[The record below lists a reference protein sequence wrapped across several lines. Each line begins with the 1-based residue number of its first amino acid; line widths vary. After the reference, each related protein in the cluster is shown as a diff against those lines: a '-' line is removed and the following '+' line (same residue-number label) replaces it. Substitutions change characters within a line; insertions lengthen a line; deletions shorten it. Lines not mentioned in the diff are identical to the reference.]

1 MPRFSRHIGIEP
13 VFVWFGQV
21 AAPMHCEFR
30 LQCESHC
37 EQDMGTEKSR
47 ALSSILVCVFVL
59 SFCHSILSLF
69 CLFRWLFAHFN
80 YYYQMRNNISFEIK
94 HQFHFQVIYTF
105 CSIKRI
111 ANPTLG
117 EKNVYCS
124 VFNILFNS
132 FCYSFSLY
140 MRHTRNHRANPP
152 FKCEF
157 LFIICSVIPYFP
169 SRGTNEKWTSRF
181 GNHSIQMNER
191 VTFLGANFQVTE
203 PM

>member
-47 ALSSILVCVFVL
+47 ALSSILVCGFVL

-80 YYYQMRNNISFEIK
+80 YYYQMRNNVSFEIK

-111 ANPTLG
+111 ADSTLG

-140 MRHTRNHRANPP
+140 
-152 FKCEF
+152 
-157 LFIICSVIPYFP
+157 ICAILEITVQICLS
-169 SRGTNEKWTSRF
+169 N
-181 GNHSIQMNER
+181 
-191 VTFLGANFQVTE
+191 ANFFLLFVRLFLISLRVVQMRNELVVLETILFR
-203 PM
+203 